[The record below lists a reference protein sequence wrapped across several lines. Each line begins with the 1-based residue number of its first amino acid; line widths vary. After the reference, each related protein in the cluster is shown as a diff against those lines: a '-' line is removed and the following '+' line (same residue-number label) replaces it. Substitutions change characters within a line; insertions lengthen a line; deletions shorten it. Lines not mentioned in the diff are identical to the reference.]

1 MFSFVKF
8 LQSFKTF
15 IKTKKWMWFTA
26 LTAASAAGVLGSM
39 IFISSMTTDVASKTY
54 LEEHRLDTNLL
65 DNFLISR
72 YDSLLAIGS
81 ILTLAPLVQA
91 NIKSENDAQ
100 MIVFL
105 NQKAESI
112 NNKTNIS
119 PLKIKYYAKDY
130 EASGSQNK
138 EFAELVMSSN
148 QNISGIVA
156 NRDGIRLIGI
166 TPITDGNSTIGAIE
180 VSQSIH
186 SLKIDFERL
195 GKEFIFV
202 LNKNQLVFLDI
213 AHKTDTYHDIDEV
226 YKVAFHNYDSKFYQ
240 NLQRLDIEDIKL
252 RKYEANKEFY
262 TTYDETIDLNGRQ
275 IGLFFIGESS
285 TGGSSFVQITKN
297 MINQITTV
305 ALGLVISLILFIF

>member
-1 MFSFVKF
+1 MFSF
-8 LQSFKTF
+8 
-15 IKTKKWMWFTA
+15 IKLLGSIKEYLKRNKWMWYTS
-26 LTAASAAGVLGSM
+26 LTVASAGGVLASM
-39 IFISSMTTDVASKTY
+39 LFINSMTQDVAKKTY

-65 DNFLISR
+65 DNFLVSR
-72 YDSLLAIGS
+72 YESLLSIGS
-81 ILTLAPLVQA
+81 IVSLNPDIMA
-91 NIKSENDAQ
+91 NIKTQSDAKV
-100 MIVFL
+100 IDIL
-105 NQKAESI
+105 NAGAKSI

-119 PLKIKYYAKDY
+119 PIKIKYYAHNYK
-130 EASGSQNK
+130 ASESQNT

-166 TPITDGNSTIGAIE
+166 TPINDSNSTIGAIE
-180 VSQSIH
+180 ISQSIH
-186 SLKIDFERL
+186 AIKVDFERL

-213 AHKTDTYHDIDEV
+213 AHKTDTYHDIDET

-240 NLQRLDIEDIKL
+240 NLQRLNIEEVVI

-262 TTYDETIDLNGRQ
+262 TTYDETIDLNGRE

-285 TGGSSFVQITKN
+285 IGGSSFVQITKN
-297 MINQITTV
+297 MINTITTV